1 MNEKK
6 MIPTV
11 LSQQSNLDQAKNK
24 VLEEI
29 RELNDAFSKLESEL
43 LVAKQVN
50 SLPSSRL
57 ASG

>member
-1 MNEKK
+1 MNKK
-6 MIPTV
+6 NMIPTV
-11 LSQQSNLDQAKNK
+11 LSLQSNLDQAKNK

-43 LVAKQVN
+43 SVAKQVN

-57 ASG
+57 ALG

>member
-1 MNEKK
+1 MNKK
-6 MIPTV
+6 NMIPTV
-11 LSQQSNLDQAKNK
+11 LSQQSNLDQAKKK

-43 LVAKQVN
+43 SVAKQVN

-57 ASG
+57 ALG

>member
-1 MNEKK
+1 

-11 LSQQSNLDQAKNK
+11 LSQQSNLDQAKKK

-43 LVAKQVN
+43 SVAKQVN

-57 ASG
+57 ALG

>member
-1 MNEKK
+1 

-11 LSQQSNLDQAKNK
+11 LSLQSNLDQAKNK

-43 LVAKQVN
+43 SVAKQVN

-57 ASG
+57 ALG